1 MKVQSWTTKR
11 AERVWK
17 KLRNGMCVKTLAA
30 EEGCGVRNIHRRLK
44 VAGYSAD
51 SARRE
56 ESREE
61 LQTGKIYA
69 DRKAGKEFMEIAV
82 ELGMEPTKMNVR
94 KVYMRLVRYCERAG
108 VPYPHMPRKRKRSS
122 PGRKTVPG
130 PETDALIDKA
140 VRILHARAE
149 KNEQTDLLDLADA
162 LNRADRDTKSLVA
175 EMRRRLI
182 LSDGVVPTPGAAVP
196 ESLTPSER
204 AVLNAVQE
212 AWDNPTQPCETLSS
226 LKSRVPFAHS
236 SINLALVKL
245 RHYNLI
251 EPRGFLYL
259 RT

>member
-1 MKVQSWTTKR
+1 MKGQSWTTKR

-44 VAGYSAD
+44 VAGYSSE

-61 LQTGKIYA
+61 LQAGKIYA
-69 DRKAGKEFMEIAV
+69 DRKGGKEFTEIAE

-94 KVYMRLVRYCERAG
+94 KLYMRLVRYCERAG

-140 VRILHARAE
+140 VRILQARAE
-149 KNEQTDLLDLADA
+149 KDEQTDLLDLSDA

-182 LSDGVVPTPGAAVP
+182 LSDGVVPTPGAVVP
-196 ESLTPSER
+196 DSLTPSER
-204 AVLNAVQE
+204 AVLNAVQA